1 MFQFLKKLLGFENET
16 PAWLEKGAVVIDVR
30 TPGEFKR
37 GHVDGSL
44 NVSLD
49 KIPHS
54 IAKLKKL
61 NKPIIFCCA
70 SGNRSG
76 QATGIAK
83 ENGIDCYNGG
93 SWTSVRSAVNA
104 FQKA

>member
-1 MFQFLKKLLGFENET
+1 MIQFLKKLLGFTNET
-16 PAWLEKGAVVIDVR
+16 PLWLDKGAVVIDVR
-30 TPGEFKR
+30 TPGEYKR

-83 ENGIDCYNGG
+83 DNGIDCYNGG
-93 SWTSVRSAVNA
+93 SWTSVRAAVNA
-104 FQKA
+104 HKKA